1 MDLFFLQ
8 IDTSTITHAATPK
21 TQNLWE
27 VLVSGGV
34 IMIPLGILLLAAVY
48 FFFERLIAIN
58 KASKIDD
65 NFMRII
71 RDHIVTGNVA
81 AARSFSKNND
91 NPVAQIIDKGIQRIG
106 KPIDAIEKSME
117 NVGVL
122 ELYKLEKNLSIISI
136 VARIAPLFG
145 FLGTIIG
152 MLALFKGIAASTEYT
167 PNTIADGIYIKMIT
181 SATGLIIGILAYIGH
196 SYLTAQ
202 INRIENK
209 MEIAS
214 AEFADILQEPTR

>member
-8 IDTSTITHAATPK
+8 IDSSAITHAAPK
-21 TQNLWE
+21 TQNLWDT
-27 VLVSGGV
+27 LLSGGI
-34 IMIPLGILLLAAVY
+34 IMVPLGILFVGALY

-58 KASKIDD
+58 KAAKIDD

-71 RDHIVTGNVA
+71 RDHIVNGNVT
-81 AARSFSKNND
+81 AARSFSKNNE
-91 NPVAQIIDKGIQRIG
+91 NPVARMIDKGIQRIG
-106 KPIDAIEKSME
+106 KPIDAIEKSMD
-117 NVGVL
+117 NVGAL

-196 SYLTAQ
+196 SYLAAQ

-214 AEFADILQEPTR
+214 AEFVDILQEPTR

>member
-1 MDLFFLQ
+1 MDLFLLQ
-8 IDTSTITHAATPK
+8 IDSAAAAPQVTK
-21 TQNLWE
+21 VQNLWDI
-27 VLVSGGV
+27 LVSGGV
-34 IMIPLGILLLAAVY
+34 LMIPLGILFVGALY

-58 KASKIDD
+58 KASRLDN

-71 RDHIVTGNVA
+71 RDHIVSGNVT

-91 NPVAQIIDKGIQRIG
+91 NPVARIVDKGIQRIG
-106 KPIDAIEKSME
+106 KPMDAIEKSME

-152 MLALFKGIAASTEYT
+152 MLALFRSIATSPEYT

-181 SATGLIIGILAYIGH
+181 SATGLIIGILAYIGY

-202 INRIENK
+202 INRVQNK
-209 MEIAS
+209 MEIAT
-214 AEFADILQEPTR
+214 AEFTDILQEPTK

>member
-8 IDTSTITHAATPK
+8 IDSSALTHTTTQ

-27 VLVSGGV
+27 TLESGGLLMV
-34 IMIPLGILLLAAVY
+34 PLGLLFVGALYV
-48 FFFERLIAIN
+48 FFERLIAIN
-58 KASKIDD
+58 KASKIDY

-71 RDHIVTGNVA
+71 RDHIISGNVA
-81 AARSFSKNND
+81 AARSFSKNNE
-91 NPVAQIIDKGIQRIG
+91 NPVARMIDKGIQRIG
-106 KPIDAIEKSME
+106 KPIDAIEKSMD
-117 NVGVL
+117 NVGAL

-167 PNTIADGIYIKMIT
+167 ANTIADGIYIKMIT
-181 SATGLIIGILAYIGH
+181 SATGLIIGILAYIGY
-196 SYLTAQ
+196 SYLAAQ

-214 AEFADILQEPTR
+214 AEFVDILQEPTR

>member
-1 MDLFFLQ
+1 MDLFLLQ
-8 IDTSTITHAATPK
+8 VDSSAITHTAAPG
-21 TQNLWE
+21 TQSLWQT
-27 VLVSGGV
+27 LVSGGV
-34 IMIPLGILLLAAVY
+34 IMIPLAVLFVGALY
-48 FFFERLIAIN
+48 FFFERLIAIK

-71 RDHIVTGNVA
+71 RDHVVNGNVS
-81 AARSFSKNND
+81 AARSFSKNNE
-91 NPVAQIIDKGIQRIG
+91 NPVARIIDKGIQRIG
-106 KPIDAIEKSME
+106 KPIDAIEKSMD
-117 NVGVL
+117 NVGAL

-145 FLGTIIG
+145 FLGTIVG

-196 SYLTAQ
+196 SYLSAQ
-202 INRIENK
+202 ITRIENK

>member
-8 IDTSTITHAATPK
+8 VDSSALTHSSTQ

-27 VLVSGGV
+27 TLERGGV
-34 IMIPLGILLLAAVY
+34 LMIPLGILFVGALY
-48 FFFERLIAIN
+48 FFFERLIAIK
-58 KASKIDD
+58 KAGKIDD

-71 RDHIVTGNVA
+71 RDHIVSGNVSA
-81 AARSFSKNND
+81 ERSFSKNND
-91 NPVAQIIDKGIQRIG
+91 TPVARIIDKGIQRIG

-117 NVGVL
+117 NVGAL

-145 FLGTIIG
+145 FFGTIIG

-196 SYLTAQ
+196 SYLSAQ
-202 INRIENK
+202 ITRIENK

>member
-8 IDTSTITHAATPK
+8 TDSSAITHAAAPK
-21 TQNLWE
+21 VQNLWE

-34 IMIPLGILLLAAVY
+34 IMIPLGVLFILALY

-58 KASKIDD
+58 KANKLDD
-65 NFMRII
+65 NFMRIV
-71 RDHIVTGNVA
+71 RDHIVTGNVT

-91 NPVAQIIDKGIQRIG
+91 NPVARIIDKGIQRIG
-106 KPIDAIEKSME
+106 KPIDAIEKSMD
-117 NVGVL
+117 NVGAL

-136 VARIAPLFG
+136 IARIAPLFG

-196 SYLTAQ
+196 SYLVAQ
-202 INRIENK
+202 ITRIENK

-214 AEFADILQEPTR
+214 ADFADILQEPTR

>member
-8 IDTSTITHAATPK
+8 IDSSAITHTAPK
-21 TQNLWE
+21 TQNLWDT
-27 VLVSGGV
+27 LVSGGI
-34 IMIPLGILLLAAVY
+34 IMVPLGILFVIALY
-48 FFFERLIAIN
+48 FFFERLIAIK

-71 RDHIVTGNVA
+71 RDHIVSGNVT

-91 NPVAQIIDKGIQRIG
+91 NPIARIIDKGIQRIG
-106 KPIDAIEKSME
+106 KPIDAIEKSMD
-117 NVGVL
+117 NVGAL
-122 ELYKLEKNLSIISI
+122 ELYKMEKNLSIISI

-196 SYLTAQ
+196 SYLAAQ

-214 AEFADILQEPTR
+214 AEFVDILQEPTH

>member
-8 IDTSTITHAATPK
+8 IDTTAITQTAVPK
-21 TQNLWE
+21 EQNLWE

-34 IMIPLGILLLAAVY
+34 IMIPLAILFVGALY
-48 FFFERLIAIN
+48 FFIERLIAIN
-58 KASKIDD
+58 RASKLDN

-71 RDHIVTGNVA
+71 RDHITSGNVVA
-81 AARSFSKNND
+81 AKSFSKNND
-91 NPVAQIIDKGIQRIG
+91 NPVARIIDKGIQRIG

-117 NVGVL
+117 NVGAL
-122 ELYKLEKNLSIISI
+122 ELYKLEKNMSIISI

-196 SYLTAQ
+196 SYLAAQ

-214 AEFADILQEPTR
+214 AEFVDVLQEPTR

>member
-8 IDTSTITHAATPK
+8 IDSTSVTQAAVPK

-34 IMIPLGILLLAAVY
+34 IMIPLAILFLGALY
-48 FFFERLIAIN
+48 FFFERYIAIK
-58 KASKIDD
+58 KASKIDN

-91 NPVAQIIDKGIQRIG
+91 NPVAQVIDKGIQRIG
-106 KPIDAIEKSME
+106 KPMDAIEKSME
-117 NVGVL
+117 NVGTL

-145 FLGTIIG
+145 FLVTIIG
-152 MLALFKGIAASTEYT
+152 MLALFKGIVASTE
-167 PNTIADGIYIKMIT
+167 
-181 SATGLIIGILAYIGH
+181 
-196 SYLTAQ
+196 
-202 INRIENK
+202 
-209 MEIAS
+209 
-214 AEFADILQEPTR
+214 

>member
-8 IDTSTITHAATPK
+8 IDSSAITHTAPK

-27 VLVSGGV
+27 TLVSGGIIMVPLAFLFV
-34 IMIPLGILLLAAVY
+34 IALY
-48 FFFERLIAIN
+48 FFFERLIAIK

-71 RDHIVTGNVA
+71 RDHIVSGNVA
-81 AARSFSKNND
+81 ASRSFSKNND
-91 NPVAQIIDKGIQRIG
+91 NPIARIIDKGIQRIG
-106 KPIDAIEKSME
+106 KPIDAIEKSMD
-117 NVGVL
+117 NVGAL

-196 SYLTAQ
+196 SYLAAQ

-214 AEFADILQEPTR
+214 AEFVDILQEPTR

>member
-8 IDTSTITHAATPK
+8 TDSSAITQAAAPK
-21 TQNLWE
+21 VQNLWE

-34 IMIPLGILLLAAVY
+34 IMIPLGILFILALY

-58 KASKIDD
+58 KANKLDD
-65 NFMRII
+65 NFMRMV

-81 AARSFSKNND
+81 AARSFSKNIE
-91 NPVAQIIDKGIQRIG
+91 NPVARIIDKGIQRIG
-106 KPIDAIEKSME
+106 KPIDAIEKSMD
-117 NVGVL
+117 NVGAL

-136 VARIAPLFG
+136 IARIAPLFG

-196 SYLTAQ
+196 SYLVAQ
-202 INRIENK
+202 ITRIENK

-214 AEFADILQEPTR
+214 ADFADILQEPTR